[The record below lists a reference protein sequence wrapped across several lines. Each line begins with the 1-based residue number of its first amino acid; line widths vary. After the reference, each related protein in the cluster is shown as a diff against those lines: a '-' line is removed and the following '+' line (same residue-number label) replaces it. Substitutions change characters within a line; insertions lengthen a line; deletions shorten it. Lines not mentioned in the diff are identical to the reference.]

1 MPIVNSLSLCARI
14 TLDLHSLNNEGTE
27 GNQQQTRMVHIID
40 QKGQRAVVNAISG
53 DMFKHILVQ
62 HLIPLL
68 AETQQPLS
76 PGAKVHDADR
86 INVSQDFIDFCE
98 QEQEFMT
105 NGKPVKRKAY
115 ESEVLT
121 KILTDC
127 SLTDI
132 AGTLVTRGR
141 SVGRKSAVEFGWV
154 VGLPQDSVG
163 QPITVTEQYF
173 HVKYAPE
180 GRGAAA
186 GGETVAGKQAIFHRP
201 ASSGIY
207 ALICNIDLYRIGLN
221 DITRQY
227 VVAQTGRR
235 SRARVLIQALA
246 ASLLKPTGA
255 QRNTQNPHIVAC
267 EGVIAT
273 SSTSLPAPTVSPLND
288 NYLDQ
293 IQRSAEEL
301 NRIRVEG
308 VTVKPFTT
316 LAQGVGELVNIAT
329 DLQLPEASNNG
340 AQT

>member
-1 MPIVNSLSLCARI
+1 
-14 TLDLHSLNNEGTE
+14 
-27 GNQQQTRMVHIID
+27 MVHIID
-40 QKGQRAVVNAISG
+40 QQGQRSVVNAISG
-53 DMFKHILVQ
+53 DMFKHILVE
-62 HLIPLL
+62 HLVPLL

-76 PGAKVHDADR
+76 PGARVYDADR
-86 INVSQDFIDFCE
+86 INVNHEFVDFCE
-98 QEQEFMT
+98 KDQEFMT

-115 ESEVLT
+115 DSEVLT
-121 KILTDC
+121 KMLTDC

-141 SVGRKSAVEFGWV
+141 SVGRKSVVEFGWV
-154 VGLPQDSVG
+154 VGLPLDNVG
-163 QPITVTEQYF
+163 QPVTVTEQYF

-186 GGETVAGKQAIFHRP
+186 GGETVTGKQAIFHRP

-207 ALICNIDLYRIGLN
+207 AAICNLDLYRIGLN

-227 VVAQTGRR
+227 VVDQTGRQY
-235 SRARVLIQALA
+235 RARVLIQALA
-246 ASLLKPTGA
+246 VTLLKPTGA

-267 EGVIAT
+267 EGVITT

-293 IQRSAEEL
+293 IQRTAEEL
-301 NRIRVEG
+301 NKIKAEG
-308 VTVKPFTT
+308 VTVTPFRT